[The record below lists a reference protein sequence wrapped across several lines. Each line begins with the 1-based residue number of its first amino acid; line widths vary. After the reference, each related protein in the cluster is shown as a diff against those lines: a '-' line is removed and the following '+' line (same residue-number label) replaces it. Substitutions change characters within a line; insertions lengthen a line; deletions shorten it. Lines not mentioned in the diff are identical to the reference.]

1 MKFLVILIASAAL
14 ATVTNALPVRL
25 VEREPTRHFQGS
37 MPPPNSPHLANGSG
51 NGSDTENDSEIATE
65 SYTINTTSATAS
77 STFTTS
83 IPPSTT
89 ADETVIH
96 SSSTLSLPVGTLL
109 QTQSIALPTSTGRKT
124 VVDASGLAEE
134 ERVLCNYLRY
144 PSTANIHPQLLNLGE
159 HALTE
164 DNNEPWVTLHI
175 ALAKYAPGVCKV
187 TQINRISCN
196 LL

>member
-1 MKFLVILIASAAL
+1 MKFFVILIASAAL

-65 SYTINTTSATAS
+65 SYTINTTTATAS

-83 IPPSTT
+83 IPASTT
-89 ADETVIH
+89 ADETVIQ

-109 QTQSIALPTSTGRKT
+109 QTQSIALPTSTG
-124 VVDASGLAEE
+124 SNGP
-134 ERVLCNYLRY
+134 VL
-144 PSTANIHPQLLNLGE
+144 
-159 HALTE
+159 
-164 DNNEPWVTLHI
+164 V
-175 ALAKYAPGVCKV
+175 
-187 TQINRISCN
+187 
-196 LL
+196 